1 MTEIKMPKQIQFK
14 LNSWLENAGIVGL
27 TRILPKDKYEGD
39 WNTLSV
45 STDELDNFANDYF
58 SFFVKK
64 YGKYIRYQQIVSMKD
79 QLQNWQDDEFDN
91 FDENNL
97 EILLK
102 WFDSTLKYSVNSKSY
117 KKVIKFLNT
126 DFDVAN
132 EVKECNKLIRTQ
144 IAIIN

>member
-126 DFDVAN
+126 DLMLLM
-132 EVKECNKLIRTQ
+132 KLKNV
-144 IAIIN
+144 IN

>member
-102 WFDSTLKYSVNSKSY
+102 WFDSTLKYSVN
-117 KKVIKFLNT
+117 
-126 DFDVAN
+126 
-132 EVKECNKLIRTQ
+132 
-144 IAIIN
+144 

>member
-126 DFDVAN
+126 DF
-132 EVKECNKLIRTQ
+132 ERP
-144 IAIIN
+144 

>member
-102 WFDSTLKYSVNSKSY
+102 WFDSTLKYSVNLKS
-117 KKVIKFLNT
+117 FS
-126 DFDVAN
+126 FAG
-132 EVKECNKLIRTQ
+132 IRL
-144 IAIIN
+144 A

>member
-79 QLQNWQDDEFDN
+79 QLQNWQNDEFDN

-132 EVKECNKLIRTQ
+132 EVKECNKLIRTLKKK
-144 IAIIN
+144 N

>member
-126 DFDVAN
+126 DFDV
-132 EVKECNKLIRTQ
+132 KLS
-144 IAIIN
+144 NFLCK